1 MLRSLSIRD
10 IVVFD
15 RLDLDLSGG
24 LCALTGE
31 TGAGKSILLDALGLA
46 TGQRA
51 EGRLVRAGQDRGVV
65 IAEFDPPAEPQILD
79 LLGEQE
85 IDGRDELIVR
95 RTLNADGRSRAF
107 VNDQPVSVG
116 FLSRLGEALVE
127 VHGQAAETGL
137 MHPANH
143 RGILDQYAGNQQ
155 RADLVAKQHRT
166 WKTAEAE
173 LMRRQ
178 EELEA
183 ARREEDFLRHSAE
196 ELNDLA
202 PEAGEEEELSSRR
215 GFLMQAGRIAEA
227 VSDAV
232 DALEGDGGVAGRLRS
247 AERALDRVRD
257 LAAGRLDDA
266 LAALER
272 AAVEFDEAANAINS
286 ASASLDGDP
295 DELSRVDDRLFALK
309 AMARKHR
316 VETADLPRLAEEMN
330 ERLLGIERGGQDLAR
345 LEESAAAARSAYLEA
360 ARSLSEARQEA
371 AARLDAAVQT
381 ELEPLRMGGA
391 RFFTRVTPQEDEA
404 GWSETGL
411 DRVTFEVATNPGSAP
426 GPIARIAS
434 GGELS
439 RFMLALKVVLA
450 EVGEVPVLIFD
461 EVDRGV
467 GGATA
472 DAVGERLQSLAR
484 RFQVLV
490 VTHSPQVAARAG
502 RQWLIHKQ
510 TADMATTSVNRLD
523 GPERRE
529 EIARMLSGAEITPEA
544 RAAADKLLEGQS
556 G

>member
-51 EGRLVRAGQDRGVV
+51 EGRLVRAGQDRGAV
-65 IAEFDPPAEPQILD
+65 IAEFDPPAESEILA
-79 LLGEQE
+79 LLDEQE

-107 VNDQPVSVG
+107 INDQPVSVG
-116 FLSRLGEALVE
+116 FLARLGQALVE

-143 RGILDQYAGNQQ
+143 RGILDQYAGNQAQ
-155 RADLVAKQHRT
+155 AGLVARRHAS
-166 WKTAEAE
+166 WKTAEKE
-173 LMRRQ
+173 LTRRR

-183 ARREEDFLRHSAE
+183 ARREEDFLRHAVE

-202 PEAGEEEELSSRR
+202 PEAGEEEELASRR

-257 LAAGRLDDA
+257 LAGGRLDEA

-272 AAVEFDEAANAINS
+272 AAVEFDEAANAING

-316 VETADLPRLAEEMN
+316 VETADLPRLTEEMN
-330 ERLLGIERGGQDLAR
+330 ERLMGIERGGQDLAR
-345 LEESAAAARSAYLEA
+345 LEEAAAAARTAYLEA
-360 ARSLSEARQEA
+360 ARSLSEARQA
-371 AARLDAAVQT
+371 AAAKLDAAVQT

-391 RFFTRVTPQEDEA
+391 RFLTRVTQRDETD
-404 GWSETGL
+404 WSETGM

-472 DAVGERLQSLAR
+472 DAVGERLQALAR

-523 GPERRE
+523 GADRRE

-544 RAAADKLLEGQS
+544 RAAADKLLEGQ
-556 G
+556 GG